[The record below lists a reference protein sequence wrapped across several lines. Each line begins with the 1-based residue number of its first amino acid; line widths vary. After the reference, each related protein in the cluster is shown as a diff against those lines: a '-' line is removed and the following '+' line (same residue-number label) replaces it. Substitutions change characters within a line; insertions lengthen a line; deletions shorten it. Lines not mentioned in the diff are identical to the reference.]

1 MIKVMIADDHRVV
14 REGITKLLGTVDGI
28 ELGGQVADGDAL
40 LESLQH
46 VNNTYDLVLMDLSM
60 PNGGIDLIRNV
71 RKVKPDLPILVLSM
85 HNEPVIANQALK
97 AGAAGYVTKDCDSES
112 LIFAVMQVGKGG
124 KFVDPSVIRTAEDA
138 KPEPL
143 IDRLTE
149 RENEIFLQLV
159 KGVSVTDISDQLG
172 LSIKT
177 VSTHKINLMAKLG
190 IKNNADLVRYA
201 IKIGVIG

>member
-14 REGITKLLGTVDGI
+14 REGISKLLGTVDGI
-28 ELGGQVADGDAL
+28 ELGGQFADGDAL
-40 LESLQH
+40 LESLQQGKDA
-46 VNNTYDLVLMDLSM
+46 YDLVLMDLSM
-60 PNGGIDLIRNV
+60 PNGGIDLIRKV
-71 RKVKPDLPILVLSM
+71 RKVKPDLPVLVLSM

-124 KFVDPSVIRTAEDA
+124 KFVDPSVIRTADDA
-138 KPEPL
+138 TPEPL

-149 RENEIFLQLV
+149 REKEIFLLLV
-159 KGVSVTDISDQLG
+159 EGVSVTDISDQLG

-177 VSTHKINLMAKLG
+177 VSTHKVNLMAKLG
-190 IKNNADLVRYA
+190 IKNNTDLVRYA
-201 IKIGVIG
+201 IKVGVIG

>member
-40 LESLQH
+40 LESLQQ

-60 PNGGIDLIRNV
+60 PNGGIDLIRKV
-71 RKVKPDLPILVLSM
+71 RKVKPALPILVLSM